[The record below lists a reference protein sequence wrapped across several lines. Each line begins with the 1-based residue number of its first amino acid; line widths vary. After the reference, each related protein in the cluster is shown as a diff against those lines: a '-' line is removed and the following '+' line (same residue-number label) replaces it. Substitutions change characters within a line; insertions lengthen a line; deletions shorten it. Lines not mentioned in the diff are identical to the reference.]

1 MTATATQFDYPNLS
15 FYLDLAKKTINKFGS
30 KMYIGLT
37 KEMLNN
43 EDAISDVAHALMIA
57 DWRYDDNRPGKI
69 TGKKKTRY
77 SYRNQCALWAIQ
89 TYATK
94 ARKKKNHHFSLDN
107 FIDGDDDNSSFD
119 SMLAD
124 ERQIPAIDYVL
135 NKEKTELSNDLLNT
149 IFNSNILTDK
159 QSEQLR
165 MYYIDGL
172 TLQEIGD
179 RFNITREAVRQT
191 VKNALNKLRM
201 VLDE

>member
-1 MTATATQFDYPNLS
+1 MITTQFEYADLS
-15 FYLDLAKKTINKFGS
+15 FYIDLAKKTINKFGS
-30 KMYIGLT
+30 KMYMGLT

-43 EDAISDVAHALMIA
+43 EDAISDVAHAIMIA
-57 DWRYDDNRPGKI
+57 DWRYDDNRVGKT

-94 ARKKKNHHFSLDN
+94 ARKKKNHFFSLDN
-107 FIDGDDDNSSFD
+107 FIDGNEDNSSFE
-119 SMLAD
+119 SVLAD
-124 ERQIPAIDYVL
+124 QKQLPPIDAIL
-135 NKEKTELSNDLLNT
+135 NLEKDQLTSDFIET
-149 IFNSNILTDK
+149 IFSSNILTDK
-159 QSEQLR
+159 QAQQLR

-191 VKNALNKLRM
+191 VKNALNKLK
-201 VLDE
+201 VIFNE

>member
-1 MTATATQFDYPNLS
+1 MTTTQFEYADLS

-30 KMYIGLT
+30 KMYMGLT

-43 EDAISDVAHALMIA
+43 EDAISDVAHAIMIA
-57 DWRYDDNRPGKI
+57 DWRYDDNRVGKT

-94 ARKKKNHHFSLDN
+94 ARKKKNHFFSLDN
-107 FIDGDDDNSSFD
+107 FIDGNEDNSSFE
-119 SMLAD
+119 SVLAD
-124 ERQIPAIDYVL
+124 QKQLPPIDAIL
-135 NKEKTELSNDLLNT
+135 NLEKDQLTSDFIET
-149 IFNSNILTDK
+149 IFSSNILTDK
-159 QSEQLR
+159 QAQQLR

-191 VKNALNKLRM
+191 VKNALNKLK
-201 VLDE
+201 VIFNE

>member
-1 MTATATQFDYPNLS
+1 MTTTKFEYPSLS
-15 FYLDLAKKTINKFGS
+15 FYIELAKKTINKFGT
-30 KMYIGLT
+30 KMYIGLS
-37 KEMLNN
+37 KEMLSN
-43 EDAISDVAHALMIA
+43 EDAISDVAQAIMVA
-57 DWRYDDNRPGKI
+57 DWKYDENRIGKN

-107 FIDGDDDNSSFD
+107 FIDGKEDSSFETI
-119 SMLAD
+119 LAD
-124 ERQIPAIDYVL
+124 TKQASAMHNMLDKERLDL
-135 NKEKTELSNDLLNT
+135 TTELINN
-149 IFNSNILTDK
+149 IFSSNILTEK
-159 QSEQLR
+159 QAKQLK

-191 VKNALNKLRM
+191 VKNSINKLKM
-201 VLDE
+201 VFIND

>member
-1 MTATATQFDYPNLS
+1 MTVTTNFEYPNLS

-30 KMYIGLT
+30 KMYMGLT

-43 EDAISDVAHALMIA
+43 EDAVSDVAHALMVA
-57 DWRYDDNRPGKI
+57 DWKYDDARTGKI

-94 ARKKKNHHFSLDN
+94 ARKKKNHYFSLDN
-107 FIDGDDDNSSFD
+107 YIDGNEDNASFD
-119 SMLAD
+119 SVLAD
-124 ERQIPAIDYVL
+124 DSQVPAIDQLL
-135 NKEKTELSNDLLNT
+135 NKEKEQLSNDLLNN
-149 IFNSNILTDK
+149 IFNSNLLTDK
-159 QSEQLR
+159 QAQQLR

-191 VKNALNKLRM
+191 VKNALNKLRI
-201 VLDE
+201 LFNE

>member
-1 MTATATQFDYPNLS
+1 MTTTQFEYADLS

-30 KMYIGLT
+30 KMYMGLT

-43 EDAISDVAHALMIA
+43 EDAISDVAHAIMIA
-57 DWRYDDNRPGKI
+57 DWRYDDNRVGKT

-94 ARKKKNHHFSLDN
+94 ARKKKNHFFSLDN
-107 FIDGDDDNSSFD
+107 FIDGNEDNSSFE
-119 SMLAD
+119 SVLAD
-124 ERQIPAIDYVL
+124 QKQLPPIDAIL
-135 NKEKTELSNDLLNT
+135 NLEKDQLTSDFIET
-149 IFNSNILTDK
+149 IFSSNILTDK
-159 QSEQLR
+159 QAQQLR

-191 VKNALNKLRM
+191 IKNALSKIKVIFN
-201 VLDE
+201 E